1 MQLCWTLLS
10 VVSALPQSRAELLKF
25 ELAALAPSLCR
36 LPLSGVILLLGRDG
50 YNVLLGVS
58 DHHPATGARQSRGG
72 GGSAALESKGLIMS
86 LSWAALPKLRDCSQG
101 KEDLHQQ
108 SKDERWFFASSKLPL
123 CLKALSLML
132 GGHLTDLHISAIPEM
147 TAC

>member
-1 MQLCWTLLS
+1 MQLCWTLLP
-10 VVSALPQSRAELLKF
+10 VVSDLPQSRDEILKF
-25 ELAALAPSLCR
+25 ELAALAPSLCC
-36 LPLSGVILLLGRDG
+36 LPLRGVILLLGRDG

-58 DHHPATGARQSRGG
+58 DHHPVMGGSQSCGG
-72 GGSAALESKGLIMS
+72 GGSAALESKGLVTS
-86 LSWAALPKLRDCSQG
+86 FLRAAPLKPRDFSQG

-123 CLKALSLML
+123 CLKTLSLML

-147 TAC
+147 SAC

>member
-10 VVSALPQSRAELLKF
+10 VISDLPESRAELLKF
-25 ELAALAPSLCR
+25 ELAALAPSLRC
-36 LPLSGVILLLGRDG
+36 LSLRGIILLLGRDG
-50 YNVLLGVS
+50 CNVLPGVS
-58 DHHPATGARQSRGG
+58 DHPVMGARQSHGG
-72 GGSAALESKGLIMS
+72 GGSTVLESKGLAMS
-86 LSWAALPKLRDCSQG
+86 LSRAALPKLRDCSQG

-123 CLKALSLML
+123 YLKTLSLML

-147 TAC
+147 SAC